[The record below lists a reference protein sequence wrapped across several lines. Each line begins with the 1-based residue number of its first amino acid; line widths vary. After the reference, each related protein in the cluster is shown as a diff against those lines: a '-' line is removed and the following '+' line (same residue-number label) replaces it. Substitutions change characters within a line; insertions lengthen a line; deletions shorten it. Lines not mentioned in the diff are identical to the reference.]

1 MRFISPLFLRL
12 APMLVVMGMIFY
24 LSHQPGDTLYLP
36 AIPGI
41 DKVCHLAVYALLAL
55 TVLWYFSSDRQQP
68 PGMVVLQTILFCL
81 IFGLSDEFHQSYIPY
96 RSVSSFDLLADL
108 AGASLVCG
116 IWLHSKGFREVV
128 HSGYMVLIR
137 KTGRNV
143 DRSRE

>member
-41 DKVCHLAVYALLAL
+41 DKVCHLAIYALLAL
-55 TVLWYFSSDRQQP
+55 TILWYFSSGRQQP

-96 RSVSSFDLLADL
+96 RSVSVFDILADL
-108 AGASLVCG
+108 AGALLGCSLWWRSS
-116 IWLHSKGFREVV
+116 WLRRAMASWYLCLVRA
-128 HSGYMVLIR
+128 
-137 KTGRNV
+137 TGRHL
-143 DRSRE
+143 S